1 MTQDS
6 NQLGIVVKLETESG
20 RRDEVLDALSNLF
33 EESSQHDSFR
43 EARVFKGLE
52 PDVIM
57 LVERW
62 ADTAETFGAR
72 AAAADYFVEFEA
84 KAGPAIRSRE
94 VILMDGDAV
103 WSRMP

>member
-1 MTQDS
+1 MTQES
-6 NQLGIVVKLETESG
+6 SQLGIVVKLETESG

-33 EESSQHDSFR
+33 RETCRHANFR

-62 ADTAETFGAR
+62 ADTAESFGAR
-72 AAAADYFVEFEA
+72 AAASDDFAAFEA
-84 KAGPAIRSRE
+84 AAGPAIRNRE

>member
-20 RRDEVLDALSNLF
+20 RRDEVLDALCNLF
-33 EESSQHDSFR
+33 GETSRHANFL

-57 LVERW
+57 LVELW
-62 ADTAETFGAR
+62 AETAESFKVR
-72 AAAADYFVEFEA
+72 ASTSDYFAAFEA
-84 KAGPAIRSRE
+84 EAGLAIRSRE